1 MELIIPAAG
10 LSTRFPNMKP
20 KYLLSDDAGVV
31 MIKNAVGKLIE
42 KYPAH
47 IAILKEHDEKYQAS
61 QTLRSLFGDKINIIV
76 LDSPTKG
83 PAETVYKIIQ
93 SAGISGSFFIK
104 DCDNYWTADAIEEE
118 NAVWTGCLKD
128 NPYMTNVAA
137 KSYVVANNQSIITSI
152 IEKQVVSEDF
162 VAGGYQFISAKEYC
176 EEYEYVSKT
185 VNGELF
191 VSGIIDSMLAKGTIF
206 IRRTVS
212 NFVDVGTLKDWE
224 DYNKHFVKVK

>member
-61 QTLRSLFGDKINIIV
+61 QTLRELFGDKINIII
-76 LDSPTKG
+76 LDAPTKG

-93 SAGISGSFFIK
+93 LAGITGSFFIK
-104 DCDNYWTADAIEEE
+104 
-118 NAVWTGCLKD
+118 
-128 NPYMTNVAA
+128 MTH
-137 KSYVVANNQSIITSI
+137 Q
-152 IEKQVVSEDF
+152 
-162 VAGGYQFISAKEYC
+162 
-176 EEYEYVSKT
+176 
-185 VNGELF
+185 
-191 VSGIIDSMLAKGTIF
+191 
-206 IRRTVS
+206 
-212 NFVDVGTLKDWE
+212 
-224 DYNKHFVKVK
+224 

>member
-20 KYLLSDDAGVV
+20 KYLLSDDAGVI

-47 IAILKEHDEKYQAS
+47 IAVLKEHDEKYQAS
-61 QTLRSLFGDKINIIV
+61 ETLRSLFGDRINIII

-93 SAGISGSFFIK
+93 SAGITGSFFIK
-104 DCDNYWTADAIEEE
+104 DCDNYWTAETIEEE
-118 NAVWTGCLKD
+118 NAVWTGHLKD
-128 NPYMTNVAA
+128 NPYMTNVTA

-162 VAGGYQFISAKEYC
+162 VAGGYQFISAVDYC
-176 EEYEYVSKT
+176 EEYQYVSKT
-185 VNGELF
+185 VNGEIF
-191 VSGIIDSMLAKGTIF
+191 VSSIIDSMLAKGIIF
-206 IRRTVS
+206 IRRSVS

-224 DYNKHFVKVK
+224 DYNKHFVQVK